1 MALAPLDQR
10 TLAFRGLCWRLLGD
24 SRAAL
29 INDYDRFVKHYKIP
43 IPEGYRDIHAFNEA
57 LGRALRSLHQTRVH
71 PLNQTLRG
79 GTQTYGNLFARE
91 IREVQEVRASI
102 ERCVQ
107 QYIDEMDDDSEHPF
121 LGRKSERFRF
131 AGSWSCR
138 LGQQGFHTNHIH
150 PGGWISS
157 SYYVSLPGAVTE
169 SDSHAGWIKFGET
182 NLELGALERIETI
195 VQPEEGLLVLFP
207 SYMFHGTV
215 PFASD
220 EIRTTVAFDIVP
232 A

>member
-1 MALAPLDQR
+1 M
-10 TLAFRGLCWRLLGD
+10 CWRLSGD
-24 SRAAL
+24 SRAAI

-91 IREVQEVRASI
+91 IREVQQVRASI